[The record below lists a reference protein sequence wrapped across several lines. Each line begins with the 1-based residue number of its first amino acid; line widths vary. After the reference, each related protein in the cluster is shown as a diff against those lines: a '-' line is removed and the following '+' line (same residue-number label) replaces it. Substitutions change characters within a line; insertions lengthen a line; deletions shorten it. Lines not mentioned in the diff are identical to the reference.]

1 MKAGLTTSVILHAAA
16 LAFGLVTLSAPE
28 PLPPAPES
36 LPVSIIPVE
45 DIAQHDMGDEKASMK
60 EKSAPKPTKRPDIVA
75 DAQKIGENTVDT
87 DAPPTPDP
95 KPRPVEEAAAP
106 KPQPKPAE
114 KPKDE
119 DVPKPVEEPK
129 PVPATEVAPVP
140 KPKEEVKPDPVKEPE
155 PKPEPVKQPEPKPE
169 PQPKPEPVQKTAS
182 IEQPKPDAIAE
193 AIKEQPK
200 EDAVADAIKEQ
211 PQQEEKQVELPSA
224 APAPQSRPKP
234 AEAQTA
240 EAPDHKQADKP
251 VKEASSKPKSD
262 SESFNED
269 KITALLNKQKSSGGG
284 AKRSTETA
292 ALGGKTKTGAKL
304 TNSEMGALSDQLAT
318 CWSIPAGMES
328 GSDLRVSVKF
338 HVDSSGKLD
347 GAPKIQSSSGNRP
360 FDESAVRAVQKC
372 DREGLVLPK
381 GKEDIWSEVVV
392 NFDPT
397 EMGM

>member
-1 MKAGLTTSVILHAAA
+1 MRAGLTTSVILHAAA

-45 DIAQHDMGDEKASMK
+45 DVAQHNQGDEKAAMK

-75 DAQKIGENTVDT
+75 DAQKVGENSVDADT
-87 DAPPTPDP
+87 PPTPDP
-95 KPRPVEEAAAP
+95 TPRPVEEASAP
-106 KPQPKPAE
+106 KPQPKPVE
-114 KPKDE
+114 KPKDV
-119 DVPKPVEEPK
+119 DVPKPSEEPK
-129 PVPATEVAPVP
+129 PVPATEVAPEP
-140 KPKEEVKPDPVKEPE
+140 KPKEVVKPDPVKEPE
-155 PKPEPVKQPEPKPE
+155 PKPEPVKQPEPKP
-169 PQPKPEPVQKTAS
+169 QPKPEPVQKTAS
-182 IEQPKPDAIAE
+182 IEQPKPDAIAD

-200 EDAVADAIKEQ
+200 PDAIADAIQQ
-211 PQQEEKQVELPSA
+211 PPKQEEQKDVELPKA

-234 AEAQTA
+234 AEASTA
-240 EAPDHKQADKP
+240 EAPDHKEADKP

-262 SESFNED
+262 NTDDNTLD
-269 KITALLNKQKSSGGG
+269 KVTALLNKQKASGGG
-284 AKRSTETA
+284 AKRSSDTA
-292 ALGGKTKTGAKL
+292 SLGGKTKTGEKL

-318 CWSIPAGMES
+318 CWSIPAGME
-328 GSDLRVSVKF
+328 GGAAFKVSVKF
-338 HVDSSGKLD
+338 HVNASGKLD
-347 GAPKIQSSSGNRP
+347 GAPEIQSSSGNRP

-372 DREGLVLPK
+372 DRQGLVLPK

>member
-45 DIAQHDMGDEKASMK
+45 DVAQHDQGEEKAPMK
-60 EKSAPKPTKRPDIVA
+60 EKSAPTPTKRADVVA
-75 DAQKIGENTVDT
+75 DARKVGENTVDT
-87 DAPPTPDP
+87 EAPVTPDP
-95 KPRPVEEAAAP
+95 KPRPVEETAAP
-106 KPQPKPAE
+106 KPEPKPVE

-119 DVPKPVEEPK
+119 DVPKPAEEPK
-129 PVPATEVAPVP
+129 PVPATDVAPTP
-140 KPKEEVKPDPVKEPE
+140 KAKQEVKPDPVKEAEPKPEPKPVKQAE
-155 PKPEPVKQPEPKPE
+155 PKPEPVQN
-169 PQPKPEPVQKTAS
+169 TAS
-182 IEQPKPDAIAE
+182 IEQPKPDTIAE
-193 AIKEQPK
+193 AIKQQPK
-200 EDAVADAIKEQ
+200 PDAVADAIDAQPKE
-211 PQQEEKQVELPSA
+211 EEKQVELPSA

-240 EAPDHKQADKP
+240 EAPDHKQSDKP

-269 KITALLNKQKSSGGG
+269 KITALLNKQKPSGGG

-338 HVDSSGKLD
+338 HVNTSGKLE
-347 GAPKIQSSSGNRP
+347 GAPQIQSSSGNRP

-381 GKEDIWSEVVV
+381 GKEDVWSEVVV